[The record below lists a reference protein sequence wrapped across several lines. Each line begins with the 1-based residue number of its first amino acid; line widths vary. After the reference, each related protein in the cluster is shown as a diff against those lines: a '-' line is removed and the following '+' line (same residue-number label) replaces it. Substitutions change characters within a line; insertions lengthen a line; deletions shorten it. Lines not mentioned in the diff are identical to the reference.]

1 MDTMG
6 FRGILTAQLRRLP
19 RGSIKARMTVGVAA
33 VMVLTMG
40 LCVLDEV
47 REDREFL
54 MREETSQALRL
65 AHNFAAASAALVRAR
80 QYPVLEEL
88 ARSFRLHTELDHLMF
103 VSRDGKVLAH
113 SDSDK
118 LGQTLRDAT
127 GVDMLAGP
135 PQVRI
140 LRRGD
145 DRIEV
150 AVPVLVAG
158 RLVGWSRVGFSLVH
172 VREGEAEALQRGIL
186 FLAIGVAA
194 AIVAAL
200 WSGGRL
206 TARLRR
212 LLGTMDRIRVGDR
225 SVRAEIR
232 GDDEIDRLALGFNS
246 MVDTLTESE
255 RRAEQDELRLRL
267 ASRAG
272 GVGLFEFDS
281 GSGRLYLPAEWL
293 ATLGYAEGDL
303 NGSVDDWESL
313 AHPIDR
319 PGLAALRRNLRAGE
333 PTRSQFE
340 FRMRAKNGFYH
351 WIFCHGVR
359 LNATEGGAAR
369 VAGVLIDVSERRE
382 AELRLRHSEAR
393 FRSIAANV
401 PGMVFE
407 FVADG
412 GEGHFSY
419 VSGGARELCGRQPE
433 ELVDMSDLLSLLH
446 ADDRESFKQM
456 SLEVARTLAAFNW
469 EGRMHVGREVKW
481 VNVRAAVHRQDE
493 AVVWHG
499 VVLNVTESRRAAEAL
514 RRSRDEVRE
523 LTRHQ
528 EAVREEEKAG
538 IAREIHDELGA
549 TLTALKMDAHW
560 LERRVA
566 ALAPEHAAKLKEMQ
580 ALVDQA
586 VQSTRRIST
595 ELRPRVID
603 DLGIIA
609 ALEWLVGEFRRQRGV
624 DCRFAAMPEHI
635 DLDTPRAITL
645 FRIVQ
650 ESLTNVAKHSGA
662 SRVSVDVREQDEGIV
677 LRIEDNGCGIQDRAI
692 DGEGK
697 PFSHGL
703 RGMFERAH
711 QIGGSLSL
719 GRGPQ
724 GGTVVAVT
732 IPGAAAAADARSQ
745 ASTARVP
752 LPGARAH

>member
-1 MDTMG
+1 
-6 FRGILTAQLRRLP
+6 
-19 RGSIKARMTVGVAA
+19 MTLGVAA

-40 LCVLDEV
+40 LFVLDEV
-47 REDREFL
+47 REDREYL
-54 MREETSQALRL
+54 IKEETSQALRL
-65 AHNFAAASAALVRAR
+65 AHNFAAASAPLVRAR

-88 ARSFRLHTELDHLMF
+88 ARSFRLHTELDHLML
-103 VSRDGKVLAH
+103 VSPDGKVLAH

-118 LGQTLRDAT
+118 LGSTLRDAT
-127 GVDMLAGP
+127 SLEMLAGP
-135 PQVRI
+135 PQARI
-140 LRRGD
+140 LRRSD
-145 DRIEV
+145 ERIDV

-158 RLVGWSRVGFSLVH
+158 RPVGWSRVGFSLVH
-172 VREGEAEALQRGIL
+172 VREGEGEALRRGIL

-194 AIVAAL
+194 AIVAAW

-212 LLGTMDRIRVGDR
+212 LLGTMEGIRRGDR

-232 GDDEIDRLALGFNS
+232 GDDEIDRLAFGFNS

-255 RRAEQDELRLRL
+255 RRAAQDELRLRL

-272 GVGLFEFDS
+272 GVGLFELDS
-281 GSGRLYLPAEWL
+281 DSGRLYLPAEWL
-293 ATLGYAEGDL
+293 ATLGYAAGDL
-303 NGSVDDWESL
+303 NGSVEDWESL
-313 AHPIDR
+313 AHPLDR
-319 PGLAALRRNLRAGE
+319 PRLAALRRSLRAGE
-333 PTRSQFE
+333 PTESQFE
-340 FRMRAKNGFYH
+340 FRMRAKSGLYH
-351 WIFCHGVR
+351 WIFCRGVR
-359 LNATEGGAAR
+359 LNAAQSGAAR
-369 VAGVLIDVSERRE
+369 VAGVMIDVSERRE
-382 AELRLRHSEAR
+382 AELRLRQSEAR

-433 ELVDMSDLLSLLH
+433 ELIDLSDFLSLLH
-446 ADDRESFKQM
+446 ADDRRRFEEVANS
-456 SLEVARTLAAFNW
+456 VARTLEPFNW

-481 VNVRAAVHRQDE
+481 INVRAAVHRQDE
-493 AVVWHG
+493 VVVWHG
-499 VVLNVTESRRAAEAL
+499 VVLNITDSRRAAEAL

-528 EAVREEEKAG
+528 ETVREQEKAS

-549 TLTALKMDAHW
+549 TLTALKMDAYW

-566 ALAPEHAAKLKEMQ
+566 ALAPEHAAKLREMH

-662 SRVSVDVREQDEGIV
+662 SRVSVDLRQQDEVIV
-677 LRIEDNGCGIQDRAI
+677 LRVEDNGCGIRDRATA
-692 DGEGK
+692 GEGR

-703 RGMFERAH
+703 RGMVERAH

-724 GGTVVAVT
+724 GGTLVAVT
-732 IPGAAAAADARSQ
+732 LPSAAAAADAASQ
-745 ASTARVP
+745 SPAAQVP
-752 LPGARAH
+752 LRGARAH